1 MRRETGRTVG
11 PAMSWLRLTRVA
23 QVRQNGSMITTPFRG
38 RQWLAAFVLLAAPVC
53 VTASAVA
60 SDIEISID
68 IKANGQHVRS
78 TRTEIEPSPQKPLA
92 RPVCRLKLHK
102 DFSVSWKATNGS
114 KRETFKDVMIHCV
127 VVTEKEPGQL
137 KVPSLKDP
145 TQEAALTMD
154 FKPGGSASG
163 KFRSRSTNPA
173 TTAAGRDSRDAQH
186 ARP

>member
-1 MRRETGRTVG
+1 M
-11 PAMSWLRLTRVA
+11 
-23 QVRQNGSMITTPFRG
+23 RQNGGMITTQFRG

-53 VTASAVA
+53 VSASAVA
-60 SDIEISID
+60 SDIELSID

-127 VVTEKEPGQL
+127 VVAENEPGQL

-154 FKPGGSASG
+154 FKPGSSASG
-163 KFRSRSTNPA
+163 KFSLTIDEPGAYLLRVETREMLA
-173 TTAAGRDSRDAQH
+173 THGHEHYAAIDLVCE
-186 ARP
+186 